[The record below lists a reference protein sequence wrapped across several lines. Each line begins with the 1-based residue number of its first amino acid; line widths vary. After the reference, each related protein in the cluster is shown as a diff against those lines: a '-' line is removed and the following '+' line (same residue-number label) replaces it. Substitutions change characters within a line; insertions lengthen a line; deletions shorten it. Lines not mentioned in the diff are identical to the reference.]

1 MEFLIRMIY
10 VEMLGHDASFGYM
23 KAVEVRKVAGVV
35 QCALLNLFPHSSA
48 RQLTSYKS
56 VLAT

>member
-23 KAVEVRKVAGVV
+23 KAVEVSLSLAWWPPWETPRIV
-35 QCALLNLFPHSSA
+35 
-48 RQLTSYKS
+48 TS
-56 VLAT
+56 L